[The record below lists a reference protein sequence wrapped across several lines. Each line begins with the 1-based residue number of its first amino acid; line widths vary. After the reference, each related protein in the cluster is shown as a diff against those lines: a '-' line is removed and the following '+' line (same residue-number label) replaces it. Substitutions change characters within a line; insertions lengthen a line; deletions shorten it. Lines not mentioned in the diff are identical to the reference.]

1 MQKSVVSKSVEGY
14 FDSCRR
20 GDDVQ
25 RGDVNDEVEPARL
38 ELRKE
43 RNQRAKVNSEGQ
55 TEQLRQMKSDDLAR
69 VDSELLHT

>member
-1 MQKSVVSKSVEGY
+1 MQKSVVSKSVEDY
-14 FDSCRR
+14 FDRCRR

-43 RNQRAKVNSEGQ
+43 RNQIAKVNSEGQ